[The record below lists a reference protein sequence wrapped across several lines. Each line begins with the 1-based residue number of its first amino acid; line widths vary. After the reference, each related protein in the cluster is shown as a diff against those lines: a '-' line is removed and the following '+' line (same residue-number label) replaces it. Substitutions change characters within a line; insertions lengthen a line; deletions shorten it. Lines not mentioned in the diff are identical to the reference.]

1 MQRVKVKRY
10 HGGWKCSGKLG
21 TAYAPTAQLA
31 KSTYNIRCFNRDVDQ
46 TVKYIKNQQWEK
58 RL

>member
-1 MQRVKVKRY
+1 MQRVKVTRHKSGY
-10 HGGWKCSGKLG
+10 KCSGKLG
-21 TAYAPTAQLA
+21 TAYAPTAQMA

-46 TVKYIKNQQWEK
+46 TVKYIKNQQWEN